1 MSLLGG
7 IIMSNSQTIEKQ
19 EQQMFIDVIRERRSV
34 RAYDPTMQ
42 ISREEMTEILEQA
55 TLAPSS
61 SNLQPWR
68 FLVIDKPEL
77 KEKLLP
83 ITFNQQ
89 QVVEASAV
97 IAVLGDVES
106 YKKAE
111 KIYGQAVEKGFMP
124 ADTAKSF
131 IERTVGMYS
140 KLPPEVARQI
150 VYTDGGLI
158 SMQLMLVARSKGYD
172 TVPMGGY
179 DKAKLVEAF
188 GISERYVPVMLIA
201 IGKATKPG
209 HPTTRLPIE
218 EVAFFNQMP
227 SVED

>member
-1 MSLLGG
+1 
-7 IIMSNSQTIEKQ
+7 MSNSQTIEKI

-34 RAYDPTMQ
+34 RAYDPTVQ
-42 ISREEMTEILEQA
+42 ISREEMTEMLELA

-83 ITFNQQ
+83 IAFNQQ

-97 IAVLGDVES
+97 IAVIGDVKS
-106 YKKAE
+106 YEKAE
-111 KIYGQAVEKGFMP
+111 KIYGQAVEAGFMP
-124 ADTAKSF
+124 ADTAASF

-140 KLPPEVARQI
+140 NLSPEVARQI
-150 VYTDGGLI
+150 VFTDGGLI

-179 DKAKLVEAF
+179 DKAKFIEAF
-188 GISERYVPVMLIA
+188 GISEKYVPVMLIA
-201 IGKATKPG
+201 IGKAVKPG

-218 EVAFFNQMP
+218 DVAFFNEMP
-227 SVED
+227 SDKE